1 MNYDQLIL
9 NITDLGDGDKE
20 LGFIRFLQQR
30 GILHQERSCVKCGT
44 QMRISTDRGSFIW
57 RCKMKKCK
65 ATKGIRTNTWLNS
78 GNQGSTLPLL
88 SIIKF
93 IYWWSVEVH
102 SINFCNHE
110 LGMGNKTTVNY
121 CSYMREICS
130 VILRRRN
137 YVIGG
142 LNLTVEIYESL
153 FSKRKNHA
161 GRIFPQTWVV
171 GAFCR
176 LS

>member
-1 MNYDQLIL
+1 M
-9 NITDLGDGDKE
+9 
-20 LGFIRFLQQR
+20 FRFLQQR
-30 GILHQERSCVKCGT
+30 GILHQERMCEKCGT
-44 QMRISTDRGSFIW
+44 QMRVSSNRGNRIW
-57 RCKMKKCK
+57 RCKMKQCK

-78 GNQGSTLPLL
+78 GDQGSSLSLL
-88 SIIKF
+88 TIIKF
-93 IYWWSVEVH
+93 IYWWNVEVH
-102 SINFCNHE
+102 SINFCHRE

-142 LNLTVEIYESL
+142 LNLTVEIDESL